1 MTILPLRNNVLILKD
16 PKPDRVKGILLPEVG
31 RQQSI
36 LGTVLAVGPG
46 KTIQLPLTSRI
57 EPCKLKPGDRVYLP
71 GLGGQL
77 FEDLDPRGPLV
88 LIDEEF
94 IKGRIVE

>member
-16 PKPDRVKGILLPEVG
+16 PRPDRVKGILLPEVG

-46 KTIQLPLTSRI
+46 KTFWTNGLEWI
-57 EPCKLKPGDRVYLP
+57 EGCKLRPGDRVYLP
-71 GLGGQL
+71 ELGGQL

-94 IKGRIVE
+94 IKGVVTE